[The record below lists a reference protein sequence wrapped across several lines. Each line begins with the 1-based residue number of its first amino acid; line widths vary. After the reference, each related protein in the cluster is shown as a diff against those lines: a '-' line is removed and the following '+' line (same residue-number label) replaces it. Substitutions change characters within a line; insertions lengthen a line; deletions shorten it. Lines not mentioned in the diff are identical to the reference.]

1 MARQQGS
8 PERLIQFS
16 DGVFAVIITILVLD
30 LKPPDSA
37 ELEGLLSLWPTALG
51 YAVSYLFIAIV
62 WMNHHHLAQHA
73 NVVTPRLIVINF
85 SHLFSVSLLPFSTAW
100 IADTKLAAIPVCLY
114 AIVFFLVN
122 ATYIGLC
129 RETVDRSNTADIPKP
144 TSRMMRMRSMITL
157 ALFAIAAVTA
167 LVFPLAGM
175 GLICCCLILYLR
187 P

>member
-1 MARQQGS
+1 MARQQAN

-30 LKPPDSA
+30 LRPPSSA
-37 ELEGLLSLWPTALG
+37 EWSGLLALWPTALA
-51 YAVSYLFIAIV
+51 YAVSYLFVAIV
-62 WMNHHHLAQHA
+62 WANHHHLAQHA
-73 NVVTPRLIVINF
+73 KLATARLIVINF
-85 SHLFSVSLLPFSTAW
+85 SHLFSVSLVPFSTAW
-100 IADTKLAAIPVCLY
+100 IAETKLAPVPVSLY

-129 RETVDRSNTADIPKP
+129 METVDRANNADVPQKM
-144 TSRMMRMRSMITL
+144 RHMMRTRSLITL
-157 ALFAIAAVTA
+157 ALFAIAAGTA
-167 LVFPLAGM
+167 LAFPLAGI